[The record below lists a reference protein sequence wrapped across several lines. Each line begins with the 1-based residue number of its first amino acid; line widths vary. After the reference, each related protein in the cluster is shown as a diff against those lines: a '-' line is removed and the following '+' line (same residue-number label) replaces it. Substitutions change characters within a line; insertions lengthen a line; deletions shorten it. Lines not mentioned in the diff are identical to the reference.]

1 MRQIRSAFAV
11 AALTC
16 AGLVCTGLPCAAQIS
31 LGTAIDQALRT
42 SEQVKIAE
50 AEQARARAALS
61 ETKDAYVPSLGFTSG
76 LAKGTGFSLGDPSVL
91 KLMAQGLV
99 FNASQPDY
107 IRAAREAWRASQF
120 SLERARQQVV
130 LDVALTYAELDAD
143 AREGEALQQQEQASR
158 DMVRVIQ
165 DRADS
170 GLESKLAS
178 KRAQLRAA
186 QARLKRLDLDA
197 RADVLREHLA
207 GLIGQPAA
215 SITTD
220 AASIPRFPAL
230 VPDADARIAALSSA
244 SVQSALEEAKSKR
257 AYAKGQHSV
266 NFRPEIDLLLQYGY
280 ISDFNDYSRFYN
292 RELPASNLVAGV
304 AIQLP
309 LWNQAQNAKAH
320 EADAEAVKATHEA
333 ALQQSQVS
341 EQILQLR
348 RAVEQTDAAAAVA
361 RLQDEIAA
369 DNLEALQVREQQ
381 GGEVN
386 GASVNPADVAGGQME
401 ELGLKADAV
410 AAEFEHTK
418 AELQWM
424 HAVGSLTAWAQST
437 LSVSPNP
444 SSVSVSAK

>member
-1 MRQIRSAFAV
+1 MAGAAFA
-11 AALTC
+11 C
-16 AGLVCTGLPCAAQIS
+16 AGVACQAQVS
-31 LGTAIDQALRT
+31 LGTAIDLALRT

-61 ETKDAYVPSLGFTSG
+61 EMKDAYVPSLGLTSG
-76 LAKGTGFSLGDPSVL
+76 LAKGTGFSLSDPSVL
-91 KLMAQGLV
+91 KFTAQGLL

-107 IRAAREAWRASQF
+107 VRAAREAWRASQF
-120 SLERARQQVV
+120 SLENARQQVV
-130 LDVALTYAELDAD
+130 LDTALTYAELDAD
-143 AREGEALQQQEQASR
+143 AREGAALRQQEQASR

-165 DRADS
+165 DRADA
-170 GLESKLAS
+170 GLESRLAS
-178 KRAQLRAA
+178 KKAQLRAA

-207 GLIGQPAA
+207 GLIGLPAA
-215 SITTD
+215 GLMTD
-220 AASIPRFPAL
+220 AASIPSFPPL
-230 VPDADARIAALSSA
+230 PPVADARVAALSSA
-244 SVQSALEEAKSKR
+244 SVQSALQEAKSKQ

-266 NFRPEIDLLLQYGY
+266 NFRPEIDLLVQYGY

-309 LWNQAQNAKAH
+309 LWNQTQDAKAR
-320 EADAEAVKATHEA
+320 EADAEAVKATHQA
-333 ALQQSQVS
+333 ALQQSQAS

-348 RAVEQTDAAAAVA
+348 RAVEQTDAAAEVA
-361 RLQDEIAA
+361 RLQAEIAA
-369 DNLEALQVREQQ
+369 DNLEALRLRAQQ

-424 HAVGSLTAWAQST
+424 QAAGTLTAWAQSS
-437 LSVSPNP
+437 LSGR
-444 SSVSVSAK
+444 